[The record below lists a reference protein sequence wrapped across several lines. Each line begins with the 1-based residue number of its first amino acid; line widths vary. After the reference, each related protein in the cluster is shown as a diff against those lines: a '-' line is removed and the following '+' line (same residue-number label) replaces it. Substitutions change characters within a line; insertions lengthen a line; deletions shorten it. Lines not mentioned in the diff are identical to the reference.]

1 MSQTSRFIHIDSRLR
16 INNNNS
22 QTNNYNI
29 QITPALQKI
38 KHCKLVALNLPIL
51 HYNVTESNNRFIIVD
66 IISVRYDVIL
76 TPGVMMYL
84 HLFKN

>member
-16 INNNNS
+16 INNNTS

-38 KHCKLVALNLPIL
+38 KHCKIIRASIL
-51 HYNVTESNNRFIIVD
+51 
-66 IISVRYDVIL
+66 
-76 TPGVMMYL
+76 
-84 HLFKN
+84 LF